1 MTVPPDTTAASQPD
15 ASQKNVSQRT
25 ATQTTATQTTLTEL
39 EARLNDL
46 KVSALK
52 TGADLSAVT
61 LPLQAQVERLR
72 GVIGAHAQGA
82 QISRWERVQLAR
94 APGRPTSL
102 DYVELLATDF
112 TELHGDRAYG
122 DDLALIGGPARWQG
136 RAVMLLLQQK
146 GRDTKGKIRRRFGM
160 SNPEGYRKAMRLMD
174 LAEKCGLP
182 VVCLIDTPGA
192 YPGIAA
198 EERGQG
204 WAIAES
210 IQRMVRLRVPAVCA
224 VIGEGGSGGAL
235 AVGVGNRVLI
245 MENAWYSVISPEAC
259 ASIIWKDSAKAPE
272 AAEALKLTAPDLLE
286 LGIVEEIIP
295 EPVGGAHLD
304 AAASAAALGEAVSR
318 HLDELGLLGAE
329 ELRTQRAER
338 FRRLGAFLEG

>member
-1 MTVPPDTTAASQPD
+1 MTVRPE
-15 ASQKNVSQRT
+15 
-25 ATQTTATQTTLTEL
+25 QTTLNEL
-39 EARLNDL
+39 EARLLDL
-46 KVSALK
+46 RETAKR
-52 TGADLSAVT
+52 TGADLETAIV
-61 LPLQAQVERLR
+61 PLQAQVDRLR
-72 GVIGAHAQGA
+72 EVVGA

-94 APGRPTSL
+94 APGRPTAL
-102 DYVELLATDF
+102 DYVELLTTEF

-136 RAVMLLLQQK
+136 RPVMLLLQQK
-146 GRDTKGKIRRRFGM
+146 GRDTKDKIKRRFGS
-160 SNPEGYRKAMRLMD
+160 SNPEGYRKAVRLMD
-174 LAEKCGLP
+174 IADKCGLP
-182 VVCLIDTPGA
+182 IVCLIDTQGA
-192 YPGIAA
+192 YPGITA

-245 MENAWYSVISPEAC
+245 MENAWYSVISPEGA
-259 ASIIWKDSAKAPE
+259 ASIIWKDAAKAPE

-286 LGIVEEIIP
+286 LGIVEEVVP
-295 EPVGGAHLD
+295 EPPGGAHLD
-304 AAASAAALGEAVSR
+304 AVASAEALGEAVSR
-318 HLDELGLLGAE
+318 HLSELEQLSAE
-329 ELRTQRAER
+329 DLVVQRAER

>member
-1 MTVPPDTTAASQPD
+1 M
-15 ASQKNVSQRT
+15 
-25 ATQTTATQTTLTEL
+25 
-39 EARLNDL
+39 
-46 KVSALK
+46 
-52 TGADLSAVT
+52 
-61 LPLQAQVERLR
+61 
-72 GVIGAHAQGA
+72 
-82 QISRWERVQLAR
+82 SRWERVQLAR
-94 APGRPTSL
+94 APGRPTAL

-122 DDLALIGGPARWQG
+122 DDPALIGGPARWQG
-136 RAVMLLLQQK
+136 RPVMLLLQQK
-146 GRDTKGKIRRRFGM
+146 GRDTKGKIKRRFGM
-160 SNPEGYRKAMRLMD
+160 SNPEGYRKAIRLMD

-182 VVCLIDTPGA
+182 IICLIDTPGA

-259 ASIIWKDSAKAPE
+259 ASIIWKDPAKAPE

-286 LGIVEEIIP
+286 LGIVEEVIA
-295 EPVGGAHLD
+295 EPSGGAHLD
-304 AAASAAALGEAVSR
+304 PAASAGFLGEAVSR
-318 HLDELGLLGAE
+318 HLDELALLSAE
-329 ELRTQRAER
+329 ELLTQRGER